1 MYPRDMFT
9 TATNDNIR
17 HQLTLQFELLTGLKK
32 SIEKKSPPP
41 IPFAE
46 LAFINGCVFV
56 NACREA
62 VKRGMLVTDAERNIF
77 TILTGEV
84 L

>member
-1 MYPRDMFT
+1 MFAN
-9 TATNDNIR
+9 ATDENIQ
-17 HQLTLQFELLTGLKK
+17 HQLTFQFELLTGLKK

-62 VKRGMLVTDAERNIF
+62 VKRGMLVTEAEHNIF